1 MDNTK
6 DNFKNE
12 IVRIL
17 GEAIEELDPEIEE
30 GASIITIIADVD
42 SNKFIFGG
50 LHLRDSLEEEGEYDI
65 EQDNVY
71 KVAKTEYLADCFQEL
86 LGTDAI
92 PQEDGEYLLEE
103 SVENLYS
110 IISEAINENE
120 DLKSKIDGIY
130 MLFGWAK
137 FGIIVEAE
145 SNPFY

>member
-6 DNFKNE
+6 NNFKNE

-17 GEAIEELDPEIEE
+17 GEAIEEFDPEIEDDV
-30 GASIITIIADVD
+30 SIITMVVDVD

-65 EQDNVY
+65 EEDNVY

-86 LGTDAI
+86 LGSDAI